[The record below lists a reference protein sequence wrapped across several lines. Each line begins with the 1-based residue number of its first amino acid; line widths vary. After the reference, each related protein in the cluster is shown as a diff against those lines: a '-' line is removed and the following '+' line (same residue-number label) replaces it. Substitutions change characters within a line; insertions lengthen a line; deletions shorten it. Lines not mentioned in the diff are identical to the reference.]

1 MLCSVDSH
9 CHVALTLTV
18 NKTSLIAAH
27 LKAGVILVVTV
38 YSVTTTTTVYSVR
51 YSGSVV
57 LGIVYSLV
65 AM

>member
-1 MLCSVDSH
+1 M
-9 CHVALTLTV
+9 ALTLTV